1 MVKKAHTDKNILVIE
16 EARRQVTYL
25 SQTFPGATSDKKAA
39 DLEAIQYPPGSRLT
53 KDRGFQ
59 AYEPAGVLTIQPK
72 KQRRG
77 QFLSLI
83 DQIANRL
90 IAQDRIVIEHV
101 IAGVKRCRIVK
112 DLFRNTK
119 PGFSD
124 MVMQIACSL
133 HNLRTHFRYLSSFA
147 FQLNAYFR

>member
-1 MVKKAHTDKNILVIE
+1 MVKKAHTDKNILLVE
-16 EARRQVTYL
+16 EVQRQVTYL
-25 SQTFPGATSDKKAA
+25 SQTYPGATSDKKAA
-39 DLEAIQYPPGSRLT
+39 ELEAIQYPPGSRLT

-59 AYEPAGVLTIQPK
+59 AYEPAGVLTIQLK
-72 KQRRG
+72 KQMRG

-90 IAQDRIVIEHV
+90 IAHDRIVIEHV
-101 IAGVKRCRIVK
+101 LAGVKRCRIVK

-124 MVMQIACSL
+124 LTMQIACSL
-133 HNLRTHFRYLSSFA
+133 HNLRNHFRYLSSFA
-147 FQLNAYFR
+147 FQLKNYFR